1 MQNHTRGSTDGGTRG
16 TGWMRKQ
23 RVRRLI
29 LFGFGAVISLMAAL
43 AAVVLVQVHRISGL
57 EVEASRTEAV
67 QDAGREM
74 ALAISERT
82 AAFRDFLLS
91 GDQVG
96 LDSMEGAQQRYEAAL
111 GELRALVRDSVQAA
125 RRDSAAVF
133 AELWRTEVAAPGI
146 EMRRRADA
154 PGGGGI
160 GPVITFFQTG
170 EGRRGAFRAQEVLH
184 RFDQRAVELA
194 DTRRDDLRDSLRTV
208 RLVTILFTLSAA
220 ALALLLASW
229 ISALIA
235 RPLARAVEFARR
247 VASGDLTGTLEVE
260 RDDEVGELTSTLSE
274 MSADLRETVGRVN
287 AATIQVA
294 SAAEQISAT
303 SQSISTT
310 VDEQARATEETS
322 SSVEEIAAQIA
333 RVARSTE
340 SLATSVEETSSS
352 IGEMSQSIEQTA
364 SRVDALGSS
373 VEQSSATIE
382 EMVASITQVGRH
394 AEETR
399 TIARDAASE
408 ATAGGQAVD
417 RTRGAMERIHGD
429 MNGLVET
436 IEELGASGEA
446 IGRISEIIE
455 AIADQTNL
463 LALNASIEAAR
474 AGEHG
479 RGFAVV
485 AQEIRRLAERAVDS
499 TREIGATIRGVRS
512 DVEVAVRSSA
522 AMRERTEEGIEL
534 ATTASATLDGIIS
547 SAGRAR
553 ELMEE
558 VSGAIQHQIQAAEQ
572 TQQAIRQIQDV
583 AEETRLATRE
593 QAHGSRQIVEAVQ
606 NMSRQTQEVFA
617 ATSEQKRG
625 GELILKATESISA
638 GARSTQAS
646 VEEVVAAAE
655 ELTAESNRLAEL
667 VREFRV

>member
-1 MQNHTRGSTDGGTRG
+1 MENATREARVVPMGS
-16 TGWMRKQ
+16 GWVRKQ

-29 LFGFGAVISLMAAL
+29 LLGFGAVIALMAAL
-43 AAVVLVQVHRISGL
+43 AGVVLVQMGRISSL
-57 EVEASRTEAV
+57 EAEASRSEAV

-74 ALAISERT
+74 ALALSERT
-82 AAFRDFLLS
+82 AAFRDLLIS
-91 GDQVG
+91 GESVA
-96 LDSMEGAQQRYEAAL
+96 LESMQEAQLRYEGALQEVN
-111 GELRALVRDSVQAA
+111 ALVRDPVQAA
-125 RRDSAAVF
+125 RRDSAAIF
-133 AELWRTEVAAPGI
+133 ADAWSTEVAEHGI
-146 EMRRRADA
+146 ALRRSVDE
-154 PGGGGI
+154 PGGPGFGT
-160 GPVITFFQTG
+160 ITDFFQTG
-170 EGRRGAFRAQEVLH
+170 EGRRGAYRAQAVLQ
-184 RFDQRAVELA
+184 RFEERASELA
-194 DTRRDDLRDSLRTV
+194 AARRDALRDALRTV
-208 RLVTILFTLSAA
+208 RLVVILFTLSAA
-220 ALALLLASW
+220 FLALLLAGW
-229 ISALIA
+229 ISALIS
-235 RPLARAVEFARR
+235 RPLARAVEFSRQ
-247 VASGDLTGTLEVE
+247 VAAGDLTGTLEVE
-260 RDDEVGELTSTLSE
+260 REDEVGELTATLNA
-274 MSADLRETVGRVN
+274 MAADLRETVGRVN
-287 AATIQVA
+287 AATVQVA

-303 SQSISTT
+303 SQSISVT

-399 TIARDAASE
+399 TIARDAERE
-408 ATAGGQAVD
+408 ATGGGEAVN
-417 RTRGAMERIHGD
+417 RTRAAMERIHGD
-429 MNGLVET
+429 MQELVET
-436 IEELGASGEA
+436 IQELGASGEA
-446 IGRISEIIE
+446 IGSISEIIE

-499 TREIGATIRGVRS
+499 TREIGATIRGVRG
-512 DVEVAVRSSA
+512 DVDDAVRSST
-522 AMRERTEEGIEL
+522 AMRERTEEGIAL
-534 ATTASATLDGIIS
+534 ASEASATLDGIIT

-553 ELMEE
+553 GLMEE

-572 TQQAIRQIQDV
+572 TQQAIRQIQEV
-583 AEETRLATRE
+583 AEETRVATRE

-606 NMSRQTQEVFA
+606 NMNQQTQEVFA

-638 GARSTQAS
+638 GARTTQAS

-655 ELTAESNRLAEL
+655 ELTSESNRLAEL